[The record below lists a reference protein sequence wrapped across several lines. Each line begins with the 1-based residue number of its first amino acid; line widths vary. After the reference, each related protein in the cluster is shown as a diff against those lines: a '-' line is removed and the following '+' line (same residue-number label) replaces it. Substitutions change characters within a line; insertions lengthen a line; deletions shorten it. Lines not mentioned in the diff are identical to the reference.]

1 MDSTLTVKGQTT
13 IPKAIRDHL
22 GLKAGDKVKYFIRPD
37 GGVTILPVMP
47 AIALAGFL
55 KRKGPTITLDDMDKA
70 IAEGAARAP
79 LPRR

>member
-1 MDSTLTVKGQTT
+1 M
-13 IPKAIRDHL
+13 
-22 GLKAGDKVKYFIRPD
+22 KYFIRPD